1 MMEMKKRKLVSEPP
15 TPGPEPGKGIPS
27 NLPIPNGPSAWVPPQ
42 VLEELLFLHCL
53 ALSFGLQ
60 GAGRSGWIVP
70 NRWLK
75 LLEMIFFL
83 FIKSELIPFDIF
95 PSSEGWVKRV
105 IAAGGNNG
113 NNTNRLL
120 REQEHSGPQIC
131 PLEGKRVGQLLLLAF
146 PLHGIHRITRG

>member
-1 MMEMKKRKLVSEPP
+1 MAEAVR
-15 TPGPEPGKGIPS
+15 
-27 NLPIPNGPSAWVPPQ
+27 ND
-42 VLEELLFLHCL
+42 
-53 ALSFGLQ
+53 
-60 GAGRSGWIVP
+60 
-70 NRWLK
+70 
-75 LLEMIFFL
+75 FFL

-95 PSSEGWVKRV
+95 PSSEGRAKRV

-146 PLHGIHRITRG
+146 PLRGIHRITRGLGWKIPKDPKDP